1 MTWVS
6 HRKYKVSNNERVRAQ
21 TQRARA
27 RSANGRQQTAKTT
40 VYWVGYKQFKEKAWK
55 TTKELERHHTLNSSL
70 STEMAGVDV

>member
-1 MTWVS
+1 M
-6 HRKYKVSNNERVRAQ
+6 
-21 TQRARA
+21 ARA